1 MILEQP
7 VRRPSF
13 FKQPF
18 PVAVAA
24 LVVGATVATG
34 VPALADGQDPAR
46 AHHRAVSVPW
56 VTISSSEYTTAQGGV
71 PQELG
76 NSFGTRT
83 KLLDQYGENTIGAIY
98 STCTKVEAGPDQLY
112 CTSLLKFG
120 PEKQVTL
127 SVVVPLGDGAAKE
140 FDGTITGGNYAYE
153 GVTGVAHF
161 TLKNGNYEVTFP

>member
-1 MILEQP
+1 M
-7 VRRPSF
+7 RRPSF
-13 FKQPF
+13 FKRPL

-24 LVVGATVATG
+24 LVVGAAAATG
-34 VPALADGQDPAR
+34 VPALADGQNPGG
-46 AHHRAVSVPW
+46 AHRGGASIPW
-56 VTISSSEYTTAQGGV
+56 VTISSSGYTTAQGGV

-83 KLLDQYGENTIGAIY
+83 TLLDQYGENTIGTIY
-98 STCTKVEAGPDQLY
+98 STCSKVEAGPDQLY
-112 CTSLLKFG
+112 CTSLLKYG

-140 FDGTITGGNYAYE
+140 FDGTITGGNYAFE
-153 GVTGVAHF
+153 GASGVAHF

>member
-1 MILEQP
+1 M
-7 VRRPSF
+7 RRPSF

-34 VPALADGQDPAR
+34 VPALADGQDR
-46 AHHRAVSVPW
+46 GGAHHRAVSVPW

-161 TLKNGNYEVTFP
+161 TFKNGNYEVTFP

>member
-1 MILEQP
+1 MSEEDSMHHAL
-7 VRRPSF
+7 RTKRTL
-13 FKQPF
+13 
-18 PVAVAA
+18 A
-24 LVVGATVATG
+24 LVLAGTAFGATVATG
-34 VPALADGQDPAR
+34 VPALADGQDLGG

-56 VTISSSEYTTAQGGV
+56 VTISSSGYTTAQGGV

-83 KLLDQYGENTIGAIY
+83 TLLDQYGENTIGTIY
-98 STCTKVEAGPDQLY
+98 STCSKVEAGPDQLY